1 MDARRGPCLA
11 SRIHSEDLHVKRLLV
26 VGASGDVG
34 QGIVPAA
41 VAAGWRVVA
50 AARNADRLE
59 QLRDGASV
67 NTVRGDL
74 ATEDAAAALWS
85 EACQCWDGLDAVVV
99 AVNAPNRPRPLM
111 SQTAAELREVLDA
124 NLLTHF
130 IAARTF
136 IPRLP
141 ADGVFIG
148 VGGGTADFIIPQLTQ
163 LSMVQAAL
171 RMMYRG
177 MAREHREGPAIRELM
192 IISMV
197 NGASKRDRAEL
208 GRHVCAILAAPAQ
221 FPGPVLRLE
230 SREQVGRPD
239 VAA

>member
-1 MDARRGPCLA
+1 
-11 SRIHSEDLHVKRLLV
+11 
-26 VGASGDVG
+26 
-34 QGIVPAA
+34 
-41 VAAGWRVVA
+41 
-50 AARNADRLE
+50 
-59 QLRDGASV
+59 
-67 NTVRGDL
+67 VRGDL

-197 NGASKRDRAEL
+197 NGASKRDRAEPSWVTDTEV